1 MPEIIPGILETD
13 WLEIEKKLAIIKPF
27 SRKIHIDILDGEF
40 SKQVSFKDSTA
51 FKKYQN
57 DFYMEAHLM
66 VNDPLKLLKPF
77 ADAGFKRFLGH
88 IEKMKDLEEFIAQG
102 QILGEVGLAL
112 DIDTKIESVNVPYDD
127 LDFIL
132 LLGVKA
138 GESGQEFMPQVLE
151 KVKKIREKSQI
162 TIEIDGGINE
172 ETIADCLK
180 AGANRFVATS
190 FIFENKDPMEAYEKL
205 LSVSINS

>member
-1 MPEIIPGILETD
+1 MHEVIPGILETE
-13 WLEIEKKLAIIKPF
+13 WSEIEKKLAIIKPF
-27 SRKIHIDILDGEF
+27 SRKVHIDILDGEF
-40 SKQVSFKDSTA
+40 SKQVSFNDPA
-51 FKKYQN
+51 PFKKYQN

-112 DIDTKIESVNVPYDD
+112 DLETKTESVNVPYDD

-138 GESGQEFMPQVLE
+138 GESGQEFMPKVLE

-180 AGANRFVATS
+180 AGVNRFVATS

>member
-1 MPEIIPGILETD
+1 MHEIIPGILETD

-27 SRKIHIDILDGEF
+27 SRKVHIDILDGEF
-40 SKQVSFKDSTA
+40 SKQISFKDPTP

-112 DIDTKIESVNVPYDD
+112 DMETKIESVNVPFDD

-138 GESGQEFMPQVLE
+138 GESGQEFMPKVLE

-180 AGANRFVATS
+180 VGVNRFVATS